1 MQDKEQER
9 KYRRYRRISRLV
21 LTALSLLM
29 LFLGYRAT
37 KLQFDYDFEKFFP
50 QEDADLVFYQE
61 YRNTFENDND
71 FILIGVENYE
81 GIFQQSFL
89 KQVELFTEELRTLPH
104 LREVISPLEM
114 KYFELGSMG
123 IGFNQ
128 KAYFHPDAPELYR
141 EDSLRLT
148 AIQEPIA
155 EMVSIP
161 NNSIILVIKN
171 IQFPSKE
178 ESDELATELQ
188 ALVNSQPFDEVHTLG
203 KIMGQKTYI
212 EVLKVEFLTF
222 MLISIFVLIVFLIVA
237 YRSAWGVL
245 IPLATVLLAVIG
257 SLGFMELSG
266 TPLNM
271 MTTLLPVIML
281 VVGMSD
287 VIHLVSKYL
296 EEIRMKRDKLTAIR
310 NMLKKVGVATLLT
323 SLTTALGF
331 ITLIGVNMEPIQ
343 DFGVFTAVGVLL
355 AFVLSI
361 LFIPA
366 IFMLIKTPKIVN
378 DERLQNGW
386 ERGLGKLFLILSRN
400 RKKVLIIYGL
410 LTVVLL
416 LGASRIQFDYYL
428 MQDLDEHQPLMKD
441 LRFFQKQFGGI
452 RPFEM
457 AIIPQKEYKVS
468 DFEVMKELEKVTSY
482 LDSTY
487 GVNQLVS
494 PALPYKYLNKIL
506 RNGKSDYYKIPK
518 SEKRYTFLKEK
529 IEPFKEKMVDHQL
542 FSETEKIGR
551 INGRMVDPGSRTM
564 LERNELLR
572 NFIAEQVDT
581 SIVQFKLTGT
591 PAIIDESGRY
601 VSRNIV
607 IGLLIAFAIIAL
619 SMGVLFKSI
628 KVALISLVPNIF
640 PILLTAGFIGF
651 AGIDLNM
658 STAIVFTIA
667 FGIAVDDTIH
677 FLSRYRQEMRMG
689 SSNLIGLRRTFIST
703 GKAIIITTIILLGG
717 FGSLV
722 FSDFLSTFYIGLFV
736 CMTLIS
742 AVITDLT
749 LLPMLLLA
757 GKKRKKN

>member
-1 MQDKEQER
+1 MQDNNEER
-9 KYRRYRRISRLV
+9 KYRRLSRLV
-21 LTALSLLM
+21 LVALSLLM
-29 LFLGYRAT
+29 VFLGYRAT

-50 QEDADLVFYQE
+50 QEDDDLVFYKE

-71 FILIGVENYE
+71 FILIGIKNDG
-81 GIFQQSFL
+81 GIFKQAFL
-89 KQVELFTEELRTLPH
+89 NKVETFTEELRALPH

-114 KYFELGSMG
+114 KYFEIGSMG

-128 KAYFHPDAPELYR
+128 KAYFHPNVPSFYR
-141 EDSLRLT
+141 EDSLRLSNN
-148 AIQEPIA
+148 QEPIA
-155 EMVSIP
+155 EMLSME
-161 NNSIILVIKN
+161 NSSIILVVKN
-171 IQFPSKE
+171 IQFPTKE
-178 ESDELATELQ
+178 ESDEIATELQ
-188 ALVNSQPFDEVHTLG
+188 NLVDQQTFDEVHTLG

-222 MLISIFVLIVFLIVA
+222 MLISIFVLVVFLIIA
-237 YRSAWGVL
+237 YRAAWGVL

-287 VIHLVSKYL
+287 VVHLVSKYL
-296 EEIRMKRDKLTAIR
+296 EEIRMKHDKLTAIK

-331 ITLIGVNMEPIQ
+331 VTLIGVNMEPIQ
-343 DFGVFTAVGVLL
+343 DFGLFTAVGVLL

-378 DERLQNGW
+378 DKQINSGW
-386 ERGLGKLFLILSRN
+386 ERGLGQLFLGLCRN
-400 RKKVLIIYGL
+400 RKKVLIGYGL
-410 LTVVLL
+410 LTIVLL
-416 LGASRIQFDYYL
+416 IGASKIKFDYYL
-428 MQDLDEHQPLMKD
+428 MQDLEEDQPLMKD
-441 LRFFQKQFGGI
+441 LRYFQKQFGGI

-457 AIIPQKEYKVS
+457 AIIPQEGYKIS
-468 DFEVMKELEKVTSY
+468 DFEVMQEVEKMTAY

-487 GVNQLVS
+487 GVNQMVS
-494 PALPYKYLNKIL
+494 PALPYKYLNKTL
-506 RNGKSDYYKIPK
+506 RNGRSEYYTIPNNK
-518 SEKRYTFLKEK
+518 KRYEFLKDK
-529 IEPFKEKMVDHQL
+529 IAPFKDKMIEGQL
-542 FSETEKIGR
+542 LAKDEQLGR
-551 INGRMVDPGSRTM
+551 INGRMIDPGSRTM
-564 LERNELLR
+564 LQRNELMEA
-572 NFIAEQVDT
+572 FILS
-581 SIVQFKLTGT
+581 SINTEVVQFKLTGT

-607 IGLLIAFAIIAL
+607 LGLLVAFAIIAL
-619 SMGVLFKSI
+619 SMGILFKSI
-628 KVALISLVPNIF
+628 KIAFLSLVPNIF

-677 FLSRYRQEMRMG
+677 FLSRYRQELSGG
-689 SSNLIGLRRTFIST
+689 SSNLMGLRRTFIST
-703 GKAIIITTIILLGG
+703 GKAILITTIILLGG

-742 AVITDLT
+742 AVITDLS

-757 GKKRKKN
+757 NKKNK